1 MKKVMKKV
9 AKVAKAK
16 KAKKAAKKKAPKK
29 KAAKKHKKSFDEELT
44 LVEREANKD
53 FLFGRHAD
61 PAMGGILAGKQKRK
75 DVAFD
80 EELVQVKNEN
90 DLNVDQGENA
100 LFRDEED
107 PAFHDILKGNK
118 KNSQDV
124 AFARKSTRWRDES
137 LLQQPMELVQQ
148 ERDFLFDNILDG
160 PTHRHPVHDPAFASD
175 VGAGKVKDI
184 AFNEILMVQ
193 AGASE
198 SKLLGAPFNGNA
210 DLAFDGEEKRQGGA
224 GPAAGLE
231 GKNGPDPAFQEIMT
245 LQEGADSQHHH
256 HQHDKNANPDGVF
269 GDNVDPAFDKD
280 VDGHKPRVNDPMF
293 DGSEDSLMQKKKAA
307 KKAKKTAK
315 KAGKKAIKHASK
327 QAKKHK
333 KEEKKVVTTPHSNNL
348 VQLLSSEE

>member
-9 AKVAKAK
+9 AKVAKKAAK
-16 KAKKAAKKKAPKK
+16 KAKKAKKAPKK

-90 DLNVDQGENA
+90 DLNVD
-100 LFRDEED
+100 D

-124 AFARKSTRWRDES
+124 AFARKSTRWKDES

-160 PTHRHPVHDPAFASD
+160 PTHRHPVHDP
-175 VGAGKVKDI
+175 
-184 AFNEILMVQ
+184 
-193 AGASE
+193 
-198 SKLLGAPFNGNA
+198 
-210 DLAFDGEEKRQGGA
+210 
-224 GPAAGLE
+224 
-231 GKNGPDPAFQEIMT
+231 
-245 LQEGADSQHHH
+245 
-256 HQHDKNANPDGVF
+256 
-269 GDNVDPAFDKD
+269 
-280 VDGHKPRVNDPMF
+280 
-293 DGSEDSLMQKKKAA
+293 
-307 KKAKKTAK
+307 
-315 KAGKKAIKHASK
+315 
-327 QAKKHK
+327 
-333 KEEKKVVTTPHSNNL
+333 
-348 VQLLSSEE
+348 